1 MENKLQIKFPPLEP
15 ALYLVSTP
23 IGTAADFSFRGVN
36 VLTNADI
43 LLAEDTRVLKKLLRL
58 FEINPNNKLIRNYS
72 DNSTALVRSRCIA
85 DLEDKKSIA
94 YCSDAG
100 TPLISDPG
108 YKLVKEVV
116 EKGFKVRSIP
126 GASAVLTALC
136 QSGLPSDRF
145 FFGGFP
151 PSRKSQRLVFFK
163 EYSLIPAT
171 LIFFES
177 ARRLIVTLED
187 LQEIFGDNHTIV
199 ICRELTKRYE
209 ENNRGSIKNL
219 IIQAQKSENIRG
231 EFTILVDRKEVMKP
245 DQNLLVTQLTSELSK
260 SSLRDASAFIAEKY
274 SLSKKDMY
282 KLGLKILKK

>member
-1 MENKLQIKFPPLEP
+1 MQIKFPPLEP

-36 VLTNADI
+36 VLANADI

-58 FEINPNNKLIRNYS
+58 FEINPNNRLIRNYS
-72 DNSTALVRSRCIA
+72 DNSTALVRSRCIS
-85 DLEDKKSIA
+85 DLQDKKSIA

-145 FFGGFP
+145 FFWWISTF
-151 PSRKSQRLVFFK
+151 S
-163 EYSLIPAT
+163 
-171 LIFFES
+171 
-177 ARRLIVTLED
+177 
-187 LQEIFGDNHTIV
+187 
-199 ICRELTKRYE
+199 
-209 ENNRGSIKNL
+209 
-219 IIQAQKSENIRG
+219 QKSKAGFFQRIFSYPSYLN
-231 EFTILVDRKEVMKP
+231 FL
-245 DQNLLVTQLTSELSK
+245 
-260 SSLRDASAFIAEKY
+260 
-274 SLSKKDMY
+274 
-282 KLGLKILKK
+282 